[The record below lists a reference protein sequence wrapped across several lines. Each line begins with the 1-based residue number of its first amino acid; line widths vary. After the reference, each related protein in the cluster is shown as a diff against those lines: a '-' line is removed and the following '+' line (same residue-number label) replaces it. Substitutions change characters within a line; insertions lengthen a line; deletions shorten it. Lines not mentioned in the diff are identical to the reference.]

1 MKEKKE
7 VIKMEEK
14 IILMEI
20 TEEEFN
26 HLVKRR
32 EEEAH
37 RLAREKYIEEFVALI
52 RRAQNDGFVFAN
64 AKAERIKAAE
74 AWPDAAGNWIKIHF

>member
-1 MKEKKE
+1 
-7 VIKMEEK
+7 MEEK

-37 RLAREKYIEEFVALI
+37 KLAREKYIEEFNALI
-52 RRAQNDGFVFAN
+52 KRAQNDGFVFAN
-64 AKAERIKAAE
+64 SEVKRVKFAE
-74 AWPDAAGNWIKIHF
+74 AWTDAAGNWIKIHF